1 MNTVYARWWGSNFKQ
16 TYHSIQAVRPIP
28 QRIPGTFVSLLYVP
42 DMQDVYDTPLQE
54 FGVIRFYA

>member
-1 MNTVYARWWGSNFKQ
+1 
-16 TYHSIQAVRPIP
+16 VRPIS